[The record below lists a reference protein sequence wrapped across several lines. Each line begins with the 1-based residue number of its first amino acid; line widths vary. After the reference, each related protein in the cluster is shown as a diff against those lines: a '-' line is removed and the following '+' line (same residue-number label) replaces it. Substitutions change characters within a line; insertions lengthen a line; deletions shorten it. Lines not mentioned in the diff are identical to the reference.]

1 MKFFDFT
8 RVLAFSGLAAM
19 AVPFAVAQQP
29 ASHPP
34 APKSEPSAPA
44 AAEVAPNTVVLTIGD
59 KKITRAQFDELLAA
73 LAQGGHAATTPDAR
87 RQVAEQYGQL
97 ESMAQEAR
105 KRKLDETPEA
115 KTMILIQEDNL
126 LANMLAKEL
135 SDSVKF
141 TDLDLRSYYN
151 SHKEEFEEAQGSH
164 ILIRFKGSR
173 VPLKPNEKDLT
184 DEEALAKAKALRAKI
199 MAGADFATVAKAES
213 DDAGSAVKGGELGSF
228 RHGQMVAEFDK
239 AAFSLP
245 VGQVSEPIKTQFGY
259 HLIKITS
266 RTTKT
271 FDEAKPEIEKQLK
284 PQMMKEAVQK
294 VQSQT
299 PVTLNEQFFGK

>member
-213 DDAGSAVKGGELGSF
+213 DDTGSAVKGGELGSF